1 MILSRRFD
9 TRPDCNGY
17 DPGGVENIRKLYPQN
32 FPLQPDQLT
41 DFKRHLNQFSA
52 INDDEFAE
60 ILKYFKIKKLKKN
73 DILIKAGSRVKHTY
87 WTRKGLLTSHFSDPN
102 GKEHIIQFANEGCW
116 ITDQNAFY
124 NQTIA
129 AFNIL
134 ANEDC
139 ELLSIS
145 YDNRERLCSASH
157 KMEHF
162 FRKKANDSFAKQ
174 QKRLLTYLTA
184 DARQRFDLLIAE
196 YPQLIQRLPKKLL
209 AAYLGVS
216 RETLSR
222 FGKSNS

>member
-1 MILSRRFD
+1 M
-9 TRPDCNGY
+9 
-17 DPGGVENIRKLYPQN
+17 
-32 FPLQPDQLT
+32 QLNQLN
-41 DFKRHLNQFSA
+41 DFKRHLNQFSK
-52 INDDEFAE
+52 INDDEFDE

-73 DILIKAGSRVKHTY
+73 DSLIKAGDRVKHTY
-87 WTRKGLLTSHFSDPN
+87 WTKKGLLTSHFVDPK

-124 NQTIA
+124 NQTTAVFTIV
-129 AFNIL
+129 

-145 YDNRERLCSASH
+145 YDGREKLCSSFH

-174 QKRLLTYLTA
+174 QKRMLTYLSA
-184 DARQRFDLLIAE
+184 DARQRFDLLISE

-222 FGKSNS
+222 FGKS